1 MMKIYMLAIALF
13 FLASC
18 KDTVTNNGNNG
29 NTIVFPDSNVS
40 FRKHVLPLFHQRCNT
55 NGCHNQ
61 RYPDRDFDLATYGG
75 FMIAPRVIVYEGS
88 PDNSPL
94 ILSVEGTNPTSS
106 RMPLNKPPLT
116 NNQIRGLRIWIF
128 EGALNN

>member
-1 MMKIYMLAIALF
+1 MFAL
-13 FLASC
+13 LLISC
-18 KDTVTNNGNNG
+18 KDEVTNNGNNG
-29 NTIVFPDSNVS
+29 TTIVFPDSNVS
-40 FRKHVLPLFHQRCNT
+40 FKKHLLPLFNQRCNT
-55 NGCHNQ
+55 SGCHNQ
-61 RYPDRDFDLATYGG
+61 RYPDREFDLMSYGG
-75 FMIAPRVIVYEGS
+75 FMIAPRVIVYEGA

-94 ILSVEGTNPTSS
+94 ILSVEGTNPNSA